1 MTGKARTSAAKLRG
15 GRTATARPRPA
26 AEPDYRALIEAAGDV
41 IYTLDLQGRFTFV
54 NSATVRVLGYPLD
67 QVLGRSFTEFLTEEG
82 AAVALQH
89 FSRGLT
95 RTEGTPFF
103 EVEARRKSGGT
114 VTLEVRAG
122 GLYRDGVMI
131 GRQGIAR
138 DISELKSLQAQVAEK
153 SGRVSLL
160 EERTRIA
167 MSLYAR
173 IADLASAGD
182 ADPAASHDALRE
194 VHEAVVRVS
203 AEKLGFNAAD
213 LRLLELL
220 ALGRSNREIAAEV
233 HRSHHTIKDHV
244 KKLMDRLGTRR
255 RADTVAAAL
264 NLGLIARQ

>member
-1 MTGKARTSAAKLRG
+1 MAKTRGGKAQ
-15 GRTATARPRPA
+15 GRAVAPA
-26 AEPDYRALIEAAGDV
+26 AGPDYRALVEAAGDV
-41 IYTLDLQGRFTFV
+41 IYTLDLRGRFTFV
-54 NSATVRVLGYPLD
+54 NPATIQVLGYPL
-67 QVLGRSFTEFLTEEG
+67 QEVLGRSFTEFLTEEG

-95 RTEGTPFF
+95 ESEGTPFF

-114 VTLEVRAG
+114 VTLEIRAG

-138 DISELKSLQAQVAEK
+138 DITELKSLQAQVAEK
-153 SGRVSLL
+153 SGRVALL

-173 IADLASAGD
+173 IADLTNAGN
-182 ADPAASHDALRE
+182 ADPAGSHEALRE

-244 KKLMDRLGTRR
+244 KKIMDRLGTRR

-264 NLGLIARQ
+264 NLGLLARRS